1 MRLIRD
7 FTQMDTA
14 TLCRGLRSFKRTV
27 IGLPVLFAIIPTLGI
42 VALRPAQLWW
52 LIPVYFG
59 GILFVTGL
67 IGTAYGRNVREIER
81 RMDKTFERGA
91 GR

>member
-14 TLCRGLRSFKRTV
+14 TLCRGLRSFKRTL
-27 IGLPVLFAIIPTLGI
+27 IGLPVVFAVIPTLGI

-67 IGTAYGRNVREIER
+67 IGTAYGRSVDEIER
-81 RMDKTFERGA
+81 RMDRS
-91 GR
+91 RD